1 MGILPILICWTRKFL
16 EEVKLQLRPC
26 TERRVRYSRQR
37 KGLQDSEMLVKPSH
51 STKGKESPEDKMQ
64 RRKRLQVGGAGR
76 ACPHQP
82 L

>member
-1 MGILPILICWTRKFL
+1 MGILPVLIGWTRKFL

-37 KGLQDSEMLVKPSH
+37 KGLQNSETVEKPG
-51 STKGKESPEDKMQ
+51 TGKGVPEDKMQ
-64 RRKRLQVGGAGR
+64 RRKRLQVGGQVGPY
-76 ACPHQP
+76 PHQP